1 MNIISWNIQAAKGV
15 DGDTRV
21 DRIASVLE
29 AMGDADI
36 ICCQEVMQDTASE
49 GADQVRQLAERFPDH
64 EAFFGSAIDRPSAGG
79 RLRFGNLVLSRL
91 PVLQCLLHKL
101 PQPADSA
108 TRNMPRQA
116 IEVIVQRGGR
126 PCRIVTTHL
135 EYFSATQRSAQV
147 AYLAALYRETRAR
160 AADPALSGGP
170 GLYASAPETEA
181 TILCG
186 DLNLT
191 LDSADY
197 RFLAG
202 NDRDDSLLD
211 AWPLLHPGT
220 DRPPTCGVF
229 DRVQWQE
236 GPHCRDY
243 FFVAPELAA
252 QVSAVTVNTETDA
265 SDHQPI
271 MLTLSGF
278 GVFTL
283 SDAEG

>member
-15 DGDTRV
+15 DGYTRV
-21 DRIASVLE
+21 DRIAAVLQ
-29 AMGDADI
+29 AMGEADI
-36 ICCQEVMQDTASE
+36 ICCQEVIQDTASE
-49 GADQVRQLAERFPDH
+49 RADQVRQLARCFPDH
-64 EAFFGSAIDRPSAGG
+64 KPFFGAAIDRPSAGG

-91 PVLQCLLHKL
+91 PVMQCALHKL
-101 PQPADSA
+101 PQPADSG

-116 IEVIVQRGGR
+116 VEVMIQQGGR

-135 EYFSATQRSAQV
+135 EYFSAVQRSAQV
-147 AYLAALYRETRAR
+147 AYLQALYRETRAR
-160 AADPALSGGP
+160 AANPTLPGGT
-170 GLYASAPETEA
+170 GLYASVQETEA

-197 RFLAG
+197 RRLVG
-202 NDRDDSLLD
+202 NHRDGSLLD
-211 AWPLLHPGT
+211 AWSLLYPEAE
-220 DRPPTCGVF
+220 RPPTCGVF

-252 QVSAVTVNTETDA
+252 RVSAVTVDTGTDA

-271 MLTLSGF
+271 KLTLSGF
-278 GVFTL
+278 
-283 SDAEG
+283 DAGG